1 MAQRLLARIAA
12 VITTLALVSACAGG
26 GVLTWEPESE
36 AEQELRVQA
45 EKLQATKGEGALS
58 GALVGA
64 LLGLATGNLGGV
76 ATGAKLGR
84 LVGAGAG
91 LYVKSLQSDFAS
103 QEERLDQVRDD
114 ILQSIDDVNAALDTM
129 RVVAAEQVVQIRAL
143 KEATTQKKA
152 TKAQLDRRRKRV
164 EGNLERM
171 RKAIEGAER
180 REAVFSETRG
190 IILEENATSNT
201 RSLTEEKVDPHLA
214 VLTSRISA
222 MRNIAETLSNEL

>member
-1 MAQRLLARIAA
+1 MAQRLLARVVAIILT
-12 VITTLALVSACAGG
+12 VALVSACEGS
-26 GVLTWEPESE
+26 GVLTWEPESQ
-36 AEQELRVQA
+36 AEQDLRRQA

-76 ATGAKLGR
+76 ATGAQLGR

-91 LYVKSLQSDFAS
+91 LYVKSLQSDFAT
-103 QEERLDQVRDD
+103 EEARLDQIRDD
-114 ILQSIDDVNAALDTM
+114 ILQSIEDVNQALDTM
-129 RVVAAEQVVQIRAL
+129 RIIAAEQVVQIRTL
-143 KEATTQKKA
+143 KEAAAQKKA

-164 EGNLERM
+164 QGNLERM
-171 RKAIEGAER
+171 KKAIEGAER
-180 REAVFSETRG
+180 REAVFTQTRE
-190 IILEENATSNT
+190 IVLEENAASNT

-214 VLTSRISA
+214 VLTARISA

>member
-1 MAQRLLARIAA
+1 MAHRLFARLTAI
-12 VITTLALVSACAGG
+12 ILTLALVSACAGG
-26 GVLTWEPESE
+26 GVLTWEPESK

-58 GALVGA
+58 GAFVGA

-91 LYVKSLQSDFAS
+91 LYVKSLQSDFATE
-103 QEERLDQVRDD
+103 EERLDQVRDD
-114 ILQSIDDVNAALDTM
+114 IQQSIADIDAALKTM
-129 RVVAAEQVVQIRAL
+129 RTVAAEQVVQIRTL
-143 KEATTQKKA
+143 KEATAQKKA
-152 TKAQLDRRRKRV
+152 TNAQLDRRRKRV
-164 EGNLERM
+164 AGNVERM

-180 REAVFSETRG
+180 REAVFKKTRG
-190 IILEENATSNT
+190 IILEQNASSNT